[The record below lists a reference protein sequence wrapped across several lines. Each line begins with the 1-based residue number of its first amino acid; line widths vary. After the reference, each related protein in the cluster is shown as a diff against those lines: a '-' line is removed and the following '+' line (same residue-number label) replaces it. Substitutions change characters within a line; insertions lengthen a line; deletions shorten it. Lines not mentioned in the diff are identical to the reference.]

1 MTMSVTS
8 NLAPP
13 SGPGALHRSATRPRR
28 LRASRKPAES
38 ADATPTRASPFGLV
52 VLGGVTV
59 VLALLA
65 CAFVATGVVVL
76 IDYGAAEWLA
86 ASVPA
91 MLAAFLFFLAA
102 KFGGALIGGGADDKP
117 RRHD

>member
-1 MTMSVTS
+1 MEATS
-8 NLAPP
+8 N
-13 SGPGALHRSATRPRR
+13 
-28 LRASRKPAES
+28 
-38 ADATPTRASPFGLV
+38 RASPFGLV

-59 VLALLA
+59 ALALLA

-91 MLAAFLFFLAA
+91 VLAALLFFLAA
-102 KFGGALIGGGADDKP
+102 KFGGALIGGSADDKTH
-117 RRHD
+117 RRD